1 MIGIFNRHYW
11 EELKRYIAFRI
22 RYGFLPPPSYSDLSG
37 YETILDFLI
46 KNETYK
52 IPGDI
57 VEIGAFL
64 GGGTYKLCKFY
75 ERYAPDKKIFVV
87 DIFDPDCDCT
97 ECLGGVKMREI
108 YAERLRFLQGKSQLE
123 IFRSVTDAC
132 KNMSLLI
139 GDSKQISLPCRR
151 ISFAFIDGN
160 HSPEYVIN
168 DFNKVWAL
176 LSPLGVVAFDDY
188 GYDLPQVTEAIN
200 TLIGRESHNIIRI
213 NTAGLKIIFIT
224 KKGEYQENRL

>member
-1 MIGIFNRHYW
+1 MGIFSRHNLD
-11 EELKRYIAFRI
+11 ELKWRIAFRI
-22 RYGFLPPPSYSDLSG
+22 RYGFSPPPSYYDLSG
-37 YETILDFLI
+37 YETILTFLI
-46 KNETYK
+46 THETYK

-75 ERYAPDKKIFVV
+75 EGRAPDKKIFVV

-108 YAERLRFLQGKSQLE
+108 YAERLSFLQGKSQLE
-123 IFRSVTDAC
+123 IFRSVTGAC

-139 GDSKQISLPCRR
+139 GDSKHVGLPCKK

-160 HSPEYVIN
+160 HSSEYVIN
-168 DFNKVWAL
+168 DFYKVWEL
-176 LSPLGVVAFDDY
+176 LSPHGVIAFDDY
-188 GYDLPQVTEAIN
+188 GYDLPQVTETIN
-200 TLIGRESHNIIRI
+200 TLIGREYHNIKRVD
-213 NTAGLKIIFIT
+213 TAGLKIIFIT
-224 KKGEYQENRL
+224 KKEGDQKKRL